1 MRRIPILRTTPK
13 KMTADP
19 ASCTLQTTP
28 IKRFDL
34 LGLSMKIPCH
44 RMLLAILLYAH
55 AAFACMPEG
64 PGFTPDRGTG
74 GGTGYREPAEV
85 RLLRSR
91 KAARP
96 ADRLAEYDAWY
107 RQRSEGAPTSE
118 QARLIEEHDAVRDVL
133 NGNYDAAIRKLLAL
147 EGIEPGRPATARALG
162 TAYERTG
169 DYESALRWINTA
181 IERDPEAHKGT
192 EWLHA
197 RILQARM
204 ALNTDPDRL
213 NHSPIVPLSEAGQPL
228 GGNAYFPCARPLNAD
243 NLMDALYYQLAE
255 QMLFLKPEDPVVADL
270 LHSFARLEETASH
283 PEAASAFRALAREY
297 RFNSEDTA
305 EAIATHPSDKFDT
318 RPLIWGAVLV
328 IIALGAFL
336 KLRTS

>member
-1 MRRIPILRTTPK
+1 
-13 KMTADP
+13 
-19 ASCTLQTTP
+19 
-28 IKRFDL
+28 
-34 LGLSMKIPCH
+34 
-44 RMLLAILLYAH
+44 MLLAILLYAH

-74 GGTGYREPAEV
+74 ASKGYREPAEV
-85 RLLRSR
+85 RLLRSS
-91 KAARP
+91 KADRP

-107 RQRSEGAPTSE
+107 RERGQSASTSE

-147 EGIEPGRPATARALG
+147 EGIHPGRQATAGALG
-162 TAYERTG
+162 TAYERAG

-181 IERDPEAHKGT
+181 IDRDPQTRAGT

-204 ALNTDPDRL
+204 DLNTDPDRL
-213 NHSPIVPLSEAGQPL
+213 TRSPIVPLSEAGLPL
-228 GGNAYFPCARPLNAD
+228 DGNAYLPCARALSAD
-243 NLMDALYYQLAE
+243 DLMDALYYQLAE
-255 QMLFLKPEDPVVADL
+255 QMLFIKPEDPVVADL
-270 LHSFARLEETASH
+270 LHSFARLEETVSH

-297 RFNSEDTA
+297 RLNSEDTA

-318 RPLIWGAVLV
+318 RPLAWGAVLV
-328 IIALGAFL
+328 IIAVGLFL
-336 KLRTS
+336 KLRTL

>member
-1 MRRIPILRTTPK
+1 MRV
-13 KMTADP
+13 
-19 ASCTLQTTP
+19 
-28 IKRFDL
+28 
-34 LGLSMKIPCH
+34 PCRH
-44 RMLLAILLYAH
+44 MLLAALLSAH

-96 ADRLAEYDAWY
+96 ADRLAEYDTWY
-107 RQRSEGAPTSE
+107 RQRSEGASTSE
-118 QARLIEEHDAVRDVL
+118 QARLIEEHDAMRDVL

-147 EGIEPGRPATARALG
+147 EGIQPGRHATAGALG
-162 TAYERTG
+162 TAYERAG

-181 IERDPEAHKGT
+181 IDRDPEARAGT

-197 RILQARM
+197 RILQART

-213 NHSPIVPLSEAGQPL
+213 THSPIVPLSEAGQPL
-228 GGNAYFPCARPLNAD
+228 GGNAYFPCAHSQSAD
-243 NLMDALYYQLAE
+243 DLMDALYHQLAE
-255 QMLFLKPEDPVVADL
+255 QMLFVKPEDPVVADL
-270 LHSFARLEETASH
+270 LHSFARLEETVSH

-297 RFNSEDTA
+297 SANSED
-305 EAIATHPSDKFDT
+305 IAKAMPAHPSDKFNI
-318 RPLIWGAVLV
+318 RPLVLGALLL
-328 IIALGAFL
+328 IIALGIFL

>member
-1 MRRIPILRTTPK
+1 MRVRCR
-13 KMTADP
+13 
-19 ASCTLQTTP
+19 
-28 IKRFDL
+28 
-34 LGLSMKIPCH
+34 H
-44 RMLLAILLYAH
+44 MLLAIFFSAH

-74 GGTGYREPAEV
+74 ASKGYRESPEV

-107 RQRSEGAPTSE
+107 RERGQSASTSE
-118 QARLIEEHDAVRDVL
+118 QARLIEEHDAIRDVL

-147 EGIEPGRPATARALG
+147 EGIQPGRQATAGALG
-162 TAYERTG
+162 TAYERAG

-181 IERDPEAHKGT
+181 IDRDPQARAGT

-213 NHSPIVPLSEAGQPL
+213 THRPVVPLSEAGQPL
-228 GGNAYFPCARPLNAD
+228 DGNAYFPCAHPQNAD
-243 NLMDALYYQLAE
+243 DLMDALYYQLAE
-255 QMLFLKPEDPVVADL
+255 QMLFVKPEDPVVADL
-270 LHSFARLEETASH
+270 LHSFARLEESASH
-283 PEAASAFRALAREY
+283 PDAASAFRALAREY
-297 RFNSEDTA
+297 RLNSEDTA

-328 IIALGAFL
+328 IIAIGIFL
-336 KLRTS
+336 RYRVE